1 MNSTNLNV
9 IDAASYMGI
18 AAGTLNYWR
27 ATGSQL
33 VPYRKVGGRV
43 IYRREDLDEWLSHRV
58 FLIPAN
64 TQPNKNPHLRQS
76 RNGLFFWLPEL
87 NQHY

>member
-1 MNSTNLNV
+1 
-9 IDAASYMGI
+9 MGI

-58 FLIPAN
+58 FSD
-64 TQPNKNPHLRQS
+64 TGEYSTK
-76 RNGLFFWLPEL
+76 
-87 NQHY
+87 

>member
-43 IYRREDLDEWLSHRV
+43 IYRREDLDEWLSHRI
-58 FLIPAN
+58 FSHTGEYQA
-64 TQPNKNPHLRQS
+64 TK
-76 RNGLFFWLPEL
+76 
-87 NQHY
+87 